1 MRIEIDFGSRD
12 DRNLGYRW
20 FLYALP
26 IAFLCLVLFFWWRP
40 ILETLSPFALAFV
53 FAYLLNPVIDFLS
66 GENRTRFRMHRGFAL
81 GILFILLVALVAI
94 VLGFLVPAIAEES
107 AEFAKRMRDEVYPI
121 LQEKID
127 EREEVWLPYTQ
138 PAFWIDLYEENRE
151 HLTFENLSKVLT
163 YGYRGAGMVAEG
175 AGGVWVWMSR
185 TVGGVVSFVVYLSL
199 VAVIMF
205 YMLLDFSSFK
215 KSCYQ
220 LVPED
225 YRPRFKRFMG
235 DIDRSVGGF
244 IRGQATV
251 CAIVGTLVGISM
263 AILGVPFAI
272 LIGLGTA
279 IFGFIPYLGP
289 VMGLTPAVVLT
300 VLESFEPNNEETSLA
315 IRLLL
320 VIGSFLLV
328 QMAEGFL
335 ISPKI
340 MSESVDVSP
349 LVVMGSLMMGG
360 AIAGVT
366 GMVLAIPVYCVLRVL
381 LKEYRKELAKTPS
394 ETPSDT

>member
-1 MRIEIDFGSRD
+1 MKIEIDFGSGGD
-12 DRNLGYRW
+12 KSFPYRW
-20 FLYALP
+20 FLYFLP
-26 IAFLCLVLFFWWRP
+26 IAFLAVALFLWWGP
-40 ILETLSPFALAFV
+40 ILQTLSPFALAFV
-53 FAYLLNPVIDFLS
+53 FAYLLNPIIDFLS

-81 GILFILLVALVAI
+81 GILFLSILIVITI
-94 VLGFLVPAIAEES
+94 VLGILVPKIAQES
-107 AEFAKRMRDEVYPI
+107 VDFAQKMRNEILPM
-121 LQEKID
+121 LQERLKNKKD
-127 EREEVWLPYTQ
+127 EWLPYTI
-138 PAFWIDLYEENRE
+138 PYADAAFWADLYEKNKEM
-151 HLTFENLSKVLT
+151 LTFENFSKVLT
-163 YGYRGAGMVAEG
+163 YGFRGAGMVAEG
-175 AGGVWVWMSR
+175 AGGVWGWMSR
-185 TVGGVVSFVVYLSL
+185 TLGGVFSAGVYFSL

-215 KSCYQ
+215 KSCYG

-235 DIDRSVGGF
+235 EIDRSVGGF

-263 AILGVPFAI
+263 ALLGVPFAI

-279 IFGFIPYLGP
+279 LFGFIPYLGP

-300 VLESFEPNNEETSLA
+300 ILESMDPSNQGSSLA
-315 IRLLL
+315 IDLLL
-320 VIGSFLLV
+320 VVGVFVLI

-335 ISPKI
+335 ISPKV
-340 MSESVDVSP
+340 MAESVDVSP
-349 LVVMGSLMMGG
+349 LVVMGSLMLGG

-381 LKEYRKELAKTPS
+381 IREYRKELSSAAATS
-394 ETPSDT
+394 

>member
-1 MRIEIDFGSRD
+1 MKIEIDFGSNT
-12 DRNLGYRW
+12 DRKRLNRML
-20 FLYALP
+20 LYIGPL
-26 IAFLCLVLFFWWRP
+26 LVLVLVLFFWWRP

-66 GENRTRFRMHRGFAL
+66 GERRDRFRMHRGFAL
-81 GILFILLVALVAI
+81 GILLLILLLIIGI
-94 VLGFLVPAIAEES
+94 VLGILIPMIGEEAS
-107 AEFAKRMRDEVYPI
+107 DFAGKMRKEILPI
-121 LQEKID
+121 LKEEMTEKK
-127 EREEVWLPYTQ
+127 EVWLPYTEA
-138 PAFWIDLYEENRE
+138 AFWAELYEENKA
-151 HLTFENLSKVLT
+151 LFTFENFSKVLT

-175 AGGVWVWMSR
+175 AGGVWVWMSH
-185 TVGGVVSFVVYLSL
+185 TGGGVISFAVSFSL
-199 VAVIMF
+199 VGVIMF

-215 KSCYQ
+215 KSCYG
-220 LVPED
+220 LVPQD
-225 YRPRFKRFMG
+225 HRTRFKRFMG
-235 DIDRSVGGF
+235 DIDQSVGGF

-251 CAIVGTLVGISM
+251 CAIVGTLVGVSM
-263 AILGVPFAI
+263 ALLGVPFAL

-300 VLESFEPNNEETSLA
+300 ILESFEPANAESSLA

-320 VIGSFLLV
+320 VIGAFLLV

-335 ISPKI
+335 ISPKV

-349 LVVMGSLMMGG
+349 LVVMGALMLGG

-366 GMVLAIPVYCVLRVL
+366 GMVLAIPVYCVLRVML
-381 LKEYRKELAKTPS
+381 REYRKELSRNSGEPQEAS
-394 ETPSDT
+394 